1 MVSPSSV
8 LYSKMYKMQN
18 PVAVAMQ
25 AKLVYQTS
33 HTLVP
38 LPSWQVCRGLVAPQG
53 VLESLMLATA
63 GDKPGPAV
71 LRSDPAWLLFLR
83 LK

>member
-8 LYSKMYKMQN
+8 LYNKMYKMQN

-38 LPSWQVCRGLVAPQG
+38 LPSWQVCRGLV
-53 VLESLMLATA
+53 ESLMLATA